1 MQTIKL
7 NTGAECERAVSE
19 ALEVGYRLIDTASS
33 YKNEAAVGAAIRRS
47 GISREELFVTSK
59 VFVEDMGERKTRD
72 ACLRSLDALG
82 LDYLDL
88 YLIHMPYGDVF
99 GAWRA
104 LEALVREGRLRAIG
118 VSNFQSD
125 RILDLCQNIEI
136 RPAIDQLELHP
147 FYQRADELALLSELG
162 ICPQAWAPF
171 AEGLNGLFTNPVLAA
186 IAAAHG
192 KSVAQVALRWNLQR
206 GVPVLPKSTHRNRMV
221 ENFAVQAFT
230 LTEAEMAQIATL
242 DLARPQ
248 MFDPRSPAEV
258 RRIYDYLN
266 NPVLTTLQ

>member
-1 MQTIKL
+1 
-7 NTGAECERAVSE
+7 
-19 ALEVGYRLIDTASS
+19 
-33 YKNEAAVGAAIRRS
+33 
-47 GISREELFVTSK
+47 
-59 VFVEDMGERKTRD
+59 
-72 ACLRSLDALG
+72 
-82 LDYLDL
+82 
-88 YLIHMPYGDVF
+88 MPYGDVF

-125 RILDLCQNIEI
+125 RILDLCQNVEI

-147 FYQRADELALLSELG
+147 FYQRAEELAILSELG

-171 AEGLNGLFTNPVLAA
+171 AEGLNGLFSNPVLAA

-206 GVPVLPKSTHRNRMV
+206 GVPVLPKSTHRNRME
-221 ENFAVQAFT
+221 ENFAAQDFT
-230 LTEAEMAQIATL
+230 LTEAEMAQIAAL
-242 DLARPQ
+242 DLGRPQ